1 VPSTWLRDIEM
12 KILTET
18 APGVTT
24 RQSLGKDKRGDVE
37 LDLKDEKKQ
46 PCEKVA
52 PRGFH
57 SRGPEI

>member
-1 VPSTWLRDIEM
+1 ME
-12 KILTET
+12 ILTET